1 MREIN
6 QRKVGIAM
14 LIKKRKNVSQA
25 FLQRHTI
32 KREESRLIPAI
43 CTIAT
48 NSYCIS
54 QIDKRRDV
62 TSYNFGFMHKF
73 DAGSEFFDIFMYY
86 DNAKPSFETLVTR
99 KANNKFYYASR
110 VGISD
115 HPFELIK
122 RDLRNIN
129 FKDALNLTNSQYQS
143 AQLLFDILESN
154 DTCNMDN
161 SYDKITRDN
170 DDALNDI
177 MQKLDVAFGMQRDY

>member
-1 MREIN
+1 
-6 QRKVGIAM
+6 M
-14 LIKKRKNVSQA
+14 LIKKRKNVNQA

-54 QIDKRRDV
+54 QIDQRRDV
-62 TSYNFGFMHKF
+62 TGYNFDCVHKF
-73 DAGSEFFDIFMYY
+73 NANSEFFDIFMYY

-115 HPFELIK
+115 CPFELVK

-129 FKDALNLTNSQYQS
+129 FKDVLDLTNSQYQS
-143 AQLLFDILESN
+143 AQLLFDILESS

-161 SYDKITRDN
+161 LYDNITRAN

-177 MQKLDVAFGMQRDY
+177 MQKLDIAFGVQQDY

>member
-1 MREIN
+1 
-6 QRKVGIAM
+6 M
-14 LIKKRKNVSQA
+14 LIKQRKNVNQA
-25 FLQRHTI
+25 FLQHHTI

-48 NSYCIS
+48 NSYCVS
-54 QIDKRRDV
+54 QIDQRRDV
-62 TSYNFGFMHKF
+62 TGYNFGFMHQF
-73 DAGSEFFDIFMYY
+73 DENSEFFDIFMYY

-110 VGISD
+110 VDISD
-115 HPFELIK
+115 CPFELIK

-129 FKDALNLTNSQYQS
+129 FKDVLNLTNSQYQS
-143 AQLLFDILESN
+143 AQLLFDILESS

-161 SYDKITRDN
+161 SYDKITRAN

-177 MQKLDVAFGMQRDY
+177 MQKLDIAFELQQDY